1 MCPTALLFYPSLYG
15 QIILYRC
22 CYLISTTFIM
32 GDVDFELLNQPLDQI
47 ITLTQ
52 ISQPRHSEVIG
63 TVQDR
68 HGDISIDRLQLLC
81 KLQTILRFDNGV
93 R

>member
-1 MCPTALLFYPSLYG
+1 MRF
-15 QIILYRC
+15 
-22 CYLISTTFIM
+22 
-32 GDVDFELLNQPLDQI
+32 VPL
-47 ITLTQ
+47 TKYAN
-52 ISQPRHSEVIG
+52 PGHSEVIG

-68 HGDISIDRLQLLC
+68 HGDISIDRLQLLG

>member
-1 MCPTALLFYPSLYG
+1 M
-15 QIILYRC
+15 
-22 CYLISTTFIM
+22 
-32 GDVDFELLNQPLDQI
+32 LLNSHLIFPNQPTNEIRAFDQVC
-47 ITLTQ
+47 
-52 ISQPRHSEVIG
+52 QPRHSEVIG

-68 HGDISIDRLQLLC
+68 HGDISIDRLQLLG